1 MPMSKRTNF
10 KLLVILLVVAAMLS
24 PLPASALDP
33 IEAGGMGIGI
43 TLGNIVFAP
52 AKFASVVI
60 GLTGGAASFVLS
72 GGNAELTQQIWRD
85 TTQGPYLITP
95 DLARTSVGQRPELGQ
110 KQPAAQAIPI
120 P

>member
-1 MPMSKRTNF
+1 MFKRTHF
-10 KLLVILLVVAAMLS
+10 KLLVILLVAAAMLS

-33 IEAGGMGIGI
+33 IEAGAMGIGI

-60 GLTGGAASFVLS
+60 GLTGGAAAFVLS
-72 GGNAELTQQIWRD
+72 GGNADLTQQIWRD

-95 DLARTSVGQRPELGQ
+95 ELAEKSIGERPQLRQ
-110 KQPAAQAIPI
+110 K
-120 P
+120 